1 MDAKKRNHSPAP
13 QAARKKH
20 RKLSRRQRRA
30 QARLKVVIALTL
42 VAVTATGIML
52 ITAPRRSHTVIDN
65 FALARQAAV
74 EAPTITL
81 GTGEEIGR
89 QVEILAPASA
99 ETTPDADKLP
109 GAEETPGAI
118 EAPSTGET
126 PAAAQLADGGESGL
140 STLEGAAQQPA
151 QTPEV
156 TPTTAADMMAEMV
169 GGLPVYKSADTVERK
184 IAITVDDCFQVQNL
198 QTIVK
203 TAYANKG
210 KLTLFP
216 IGQNLSKPDMEN
228 TLKTCVFKLGYEIE
242 NHTWSHQRIFR
253 LPETQMAEEIWKQS
267 AALNQ
272 LLGVNY
278 KQHFFRLMGGDGTSD
293 ARTHSYLSQLGF
305 KGIAEWSVS
314 GSDSTM
320 DMIKAGLQPGAIYLF
335 HTTDADTAK
344 LQEFIPYAVAQGYQL
359 VTLNEL
365 LGYRDNEVGKLTS
378 QSMPIPVSTANDFR
392 THKHGDYAWRVTEI
406 QDALRK
412 MGLLQMDGPSTGY
425 YGDRTTEAV
434 RAYQAQVGLPATGVA
449 DSETQ
454 KMLLQS

>member
-1 MDAKKRNHSPAP
+1 MDAKKRNHSPSP
-13 QAARKKH
+13 QAARRKP

-52 ITAPRRSHTVIDN
+52 ITAPRRSHKVIDN
-65 FALARQAAV
+65 FALARQREAV

-81 GTGEEIGR
+81 GTGEEVGR

-99 ETTPDADKLP
+99 ETTPDAAELP
-109 GAEETPGAI
+109 EVEETPGAI
-118 EAPSTGET
+118 ETPPIGET
-126 PAAAQLADGGESGL
+126 LTAAQPEGGESGL
-140 STLEGAAQQPA
+140 STLEGPA
-151 QTPEV
+151 PTPEV
-156 TPTTAADMMAEMV
+156 TPTTASDMMAEMV

-184 IAITVDDCFQVQNL
+184 IAITVDDCNQVQNL

-210 KLTLFP
+210 KLTIFP
-216 IGQNLSKPDMEN
+216 IGMNLSKPDMEN

-253 LPETQMAEEIWKQS
+253 LPEMQMAEEIWKQS

-278 KQHFFRLMGGDGTSD
+278 RQHFFRLMGGDGTSD
-293 ARTHSYLSQLGF
+293 ARTHSYLSQLGY

-365 LGYRDNEVGKLTS
+365 LGYRDNEIGKLTS

-425 YGDRTTEAV
+425 YGDRTVEAV